1 MWFDH
6 LQTIRNNFQKGFK
19 YWFVSIRMEKKK
31 SFLLHKKGD
40 KQVLKNSRPV
50 SLLPVCGKI
59 FERLIFNEMFSFL
72 TRKWPYFTKSIW
84 VQSWDS
90 WTNQLLSIKHEVC
103 QSFDKGVLV
112 FRHFNEKWVSIS
124 THQNRPKK
132 LVKLKRVPN
141 SFLVFNNANIN
152 LK

>member
-72 TRKWPYFTKSIW
+72 TRK
-84 VQSWDS
+84 
-90 WTNQLLSIKHEVC
+90 
-103 QSFDKGVLV
+103 
-112 FRHFNEKWVSIS
+112 
-124 THQNRPKK
+124 
-132 LVKLKRVPN
+132 
-141 SFLVFNNANIN
+141 
-152 LK
+152 